1 MNTSE
6 YIRISDYNDIKN
18 IIEFIRKN
26 IKENRFYFDFEEN
39 GENPYKIYKEEY
51 VKNLINKGDII
62 LLYIIDDY
70 IVGLSH

>member
-39 GENPYKIYKEEY
+39 GENSYKIYKEEY

>member
-39 GENPYKIYKEEY
+39 GENSYKIYKEEY
-51 VKNLINKGDII
+51 VKDLINKGDII
-62 LLYIIDDY
+62 LLYINR
-70 IVGLSH
+70 